1 MNIDFL
7 KVQSNSMIKQ
17 YYDCI
22 YSLGCLS
29 LFHSPTRITAS
40 SSTLIDHIY
49 TNDGEQDKKCSIIL
63 FEVSDHLPLHL
74 VINCT
79 VKYNKPLFYT
89 YRSMKNFSPE
99 EFLENLHVQYREKHV
114 TDTESIND
122 AFEAFV
128 DVLRHLLN
136 KNAPINKVT
145 HKILKLR
152 SKPWLT
158 KGILISI

>member
-29 LFHSPTRITAS
+29 LLHSFTRITAS

-49 TNDGEQDKKCSIIL
+49 TNDLEQDKKCSATF

-74 VINCT
+74 VINCA
-79 VKYNKPLFYT
+79 VKYNKPLSYT
-89 YRSMKNFSPE
+89 YRSMKNFSPV
-99 EFLENLHVQYREKHV
+99 EFLKIYMCSREK
-114 TDTESIND
+114 SMSQKQNQ
-122 AFEAFV
+122 
-128 DVLRHLLN
+128 
-136 KNAPINKVT
+136 
-145 HKILKLR
+145 
-152 SKPWLT
+152 
-158 KGILISI
+158 